1 MENRYSF
8 FGLRIS
14 SHPKY
19 INQQDRFWDNIDLIL
34 NSMGVK
40 NTCYKFLKNDE
51 IFVFFKTDIRKR
63 KGQLNRISEKYI
75 GETGYHTSMSLTKE
89 EFDQTIQ
96 KFLKDK
102 NT

>member
-1 MENRYSF
+1 MPF
-8 FGLRIS
+8 
-14 SHPKY
+14 P
-19 INQQDRFWDNIDLIL
+19 ID
-34 NSMGVK
+34 
-40 NTCYKFLKNDE
+40 
-51 IFVFFKTDIRKR
+51 
-63 KGQLNRISEKYI
+63 EKYI